1 MPSYPGAIYPT
12 PTLADGVDTIQAA
25 HPNALGAEIN
35 AIETQLGTNPKTIVD
50 NATVG
55 ATPSDVANFL
65 DMVATRLRQIIGDT
79 SWTSAVPKSLTQ
91 LVSEKLAAP
100 SSPAAG
106 DLMYYDGSAWVRL
119 PIAGAS
125 TGFLLGVSAGNLPE
139 WQKTSGRPWLYSPD
153 GAALGD
159 LMYHNGTDWVRIPV
173 GTTGQRLTVAGGL
186 PVWASQDAIGA
197 ITAPALYDSSTRTWI
212 QASTIQAC
220 IDAGNAASTT
230 QMVVVPP
237 GTYTEN
243 LTMKANVPVVE
254 LIPGTV
260 TIRGQVLMSANCTLN
275 VWRVETLTG
284 TGTTSYGVVVT
295 CATSTDVAVV
305 DVGEIIIK
313 EKLSATA
320 CVREGLRV
328 TQGIVHARVGR
339 WYNAI
344 NYNTTARLV
353 SVTGGTLYL
362 QNAPICRVDSGTTWS
377 AFYQVDVSGG
387 VANIIGGMLFDDA
400 SATALRRTAGTLN
413 VYGVQYNRRQ
423 TSGQINQLGG
433 DRASRNYASAAFF
446 NSAT

>member
-55 ATPSDVANFL
+55 ATPTDVANFL

-79 SWTSAVPKSLTQ
+79 AWTSSVPKSLTE
-91 LVSEKLAAP
+91 LVAEKLTAP
-100 SSPAAG
+100 ETPVAG
-106 DLMYYDGSAWVRL
+106 DVMYYDGTNWKGLHVG
-119 PIAGAS
+119 GA
-125 TGFLLGVSAGNLPE
+125 TQGYLLGLSAGLLPE
-139 WQKTSGRPWLYSPD
+139 WQGDAGRPYLSSPS
-153 GAALGD
+153 GAAVGD
-159 LMYHNGTDWVRIPV
+159 LMRYDGSAWVRIPV
-173 GTTGQRLTVAGGL
+173 GTTGQRLTVAAGV

-197 ITAPALYDSSTRTWI
+197 ITSPALYDSSNRTWI

-220 IDAGNAASTT
+220 IDAGSIVSTT
-230 QMVVVPP
+230 NMVVVPP

-243 LTMKANVPVVE
+243 LTMKSNVPVVE

-260 TIRGQVLMSANCTLN
+260 TIRGQVLMSDLCVLR
-275 VWRVETLTG
+275 VQRVETLTG
-284 TGTTSYGVVVT
+284 TGTTSYAIVVT
-295 CATSTDVAVV
+295 CAIAAGVAII
-305 DVGEIIIK
+305 DVGEIAIR
-313 EKLSATA
+313 EKLSGAP

-328 TQGIVHARVGR
+328 TQGTVYARIGR
-339 WYNAI
+339 WGNAV
-344 NYNTTARLV
+344 NFMTTARLV

-362 QNAPICRVDSGTTWS
+362 QNAPLCGLDVTAAWAEFNQIE
-377 AFYQVDVSGG
+377 VSGG
-387 VANIIGGMLFDDA
+387 VANIIGGALFDA
-400 SATALRRTAGTLN
+400 ATATALKRTGGTLN
-413 VYGVQYNRRQ
+413 VYGVQYNRKQ

>member
-50 NATVG
+50 NATVS
-55 ATPSDVANFL
+55 ASPTDVANFL

-79 SWTSAVPKSLTQ
+79 AWTSAVPKSLTQ
-91 LVSEKLAAP
+91 LVAEKMVAP
-100 SSPAAG
+100 TSPAAGDLVYYNGATWVRLASPGVGPGYMLGVSGSSLPEWQKTVGRPWLLSPAGAAVG
-106 DLMYYDGSAWVRL
+106 DLMYYDG
-119 PIAGAS
+119 G
-125 TGFLLGVSAGNLPE
+125 
-139 WQKTSGRPWLYSPD
+139 
-153 GAALGD
+153 
-159 LMYHNGTDWVRIPV
+159 DWVRIPI
-173 GTTGQRLTVAGGL
+173 GTTGQRLAVSAGL
-186 PVWASQDAIGA
+186 PTWVSQDAIGA
-197 ITAPALYDSSTRTWI
+197 ITAPALYDSSNRTWI

-237 GTYTEN
+237 GTYAEN
-243 LTMKANVPVVE
+243 LTMKSNVPVVE
-254 LIPGTV
+254 LISGTV
-260 TIRGQVLMSANCTLN
+260 TIRGQVLMSDGCVLR
-275 VWRVETLTG
+275 VQRVETQTG
-284 TGTTSYGVVVT
+284 TGTTAYAIVVT
-295 CATSTDVAVV
+295 CAVAAGVAVI
-305 DVGEIIIK
+305 DVGEIVIK
-313 EKLSATA
+313 EKLSGSA

-328 TQGIVHARVGR
+328 TKGIVHARVGR

-362 QNAPICRVDSGTTWS
+362 QNAPLCRVDDSTTWA

-387 VANIIGGMLFDDA
+387 VANIIGGALFDDA
-400 SATALRRTAGTLN
+400 AATALRRTAGTLN
-413 VYGVQYNRRQ
+413 VYGVQYNRKQ
-423 TSGQINQLGG
+423 TSGQINQMGG

>member
-65 DMVATRLRQIIGDT
+65 DMVATRLRQIIGDS
-79 SWTSAVPKSLTQ
+79 SWTSTVPKSLTQ
-91 LVSEKLAAP
+91 LVTEKMAAP
-100 SSPAAG
+100 TSPAAG
-106 DLMYYDGSAWVRL
+106 DMMYYDGAAWVRL
-119 PIAGAS
+119 PISGAS

-139 WQKTSGRPWLYSPD
+139 WQKTSGRPWLYSPS
-153 GAALGD
+153 GASTGD
-159 LMYHNGTDWVRIPV
+159 LMYYNGSDWVRIPV
-173 GTTGQRLTVAGGL
+173 GTTGQRLTVAAGL
-186 PVWASQDAIGA
+186 PVWASQDASGA
-197 ITAPALYDSSTRTWI
+197 ITAPALYDSSNRTWI

-220 IDAGNAASTT
+220 IDAGNALSTT

-237 GTYTEN
+237 GTYAEN
-243 LTMKANVPVVE
+243 LTMKSNVPVVE

-260 TIRGQVLMSANCTLN
+260 TIRGQVLMSDGCVLR
-275 VWRVETLTG
+275 VQRVETQQG
-284 TGTTSYGVVVT
+284 TGTTAYAIVVT
-295 CATSTDVAVV
+295 CAVAAGVAVI
-305 DVGEIIIK
+305 DVGEILIK
-313 EKLSATA
+313 EKLSGSA

-353 SVTGGTLYL
+353 SVSGGTLYL
-362 QNAPICRVDSGTTWS
+362 QNAAICRADDSTTWS

-387 VANIIGGMLFDDA
+387 VANIYGGALFDDA
-400 SATALRRTAGTLN
+400 AATALKRTAGTLN
-413 VYGVQYNRRQ
+413 VYGVQYNRKQ
-423 TSGQINQLGG
+423 TSGQINQMGG

>member
-79 SWTSAVPKSLTQ
+79 AWTSAVPKSLTE
-91 LVSEKLAAP
+91 LSNEKLTAP
-100 SSPAAG
+100 GSLAAG
-106 DLMYYDGSAWVRL
+106 DLMYYNGTAWVRL
-119 PIAGAS
+119 PISGAS

-153 GAALGD
+153 GAAVGD
-159 LMYHNGTDWVRIPV
+159 LMYHNGTDWVRLPV
-173 GTTGQRLTVAGGL
+173 GTTGQRLTVAAGL
-186 PVWASQDAIGA
+186 PAWASQDAIGA

-220 IDAGNAASTT
+220 IDAGNAALTT
-230 QMVVVPP
+230 QAVVVPP
-237 GTYTEN
+237 GLYTEN
-243 LTMKANVPVVE
+243 LTLKTNVPVIE

-260 TIRGQVLMSANCTLN
+260 TIRGQVLMSDKCALR
-275 VWRVETLTG
+275 VQRVETQTG
-284 TGTTSYGVVVT
+284 TGTTSYAIVVT
-295 CATSTDVAVV
+295 CAVAAGVAVI
-305 DVGEIIIK
+305 DVGEIVIK
-313 EKLSATA
+313 EKLSGSA

-339 WYNAI
+339 WYNAV
-344 NYNTTARLV
+344 NYQTTARLV

-362 QNAPICRVDSGTTWS
+362 QNASICRADDSTTWA

-387 VANIIGGMLFDDA
+387 VANIYGGALFDDA
-400 SATALRRTAGTLN
+400 TATALRRTAGTLN
-413 VYGVQYNRRQ
+413 VYGVQYNRKQ

>member
-1 MPSYPGAIYPT
+1 MASYPGAIYPT
-12 PTLADGVDTIQAA
+12 PTLTDGVDTIQAA

-55 ATPSDVANFL
+55 TTPTDVANFL

-91 LVSEKLAAP
+91 LVAEKLTAP
-100 SSPAAG
+100 EVPAAG
-106 DLMYYDGSAWVRL
+106 DLMYYDGANWKGLHS
-119 PIAGAS
+119 AGAAQ
-125 TGFLLGVSAGNLPE
+125 GYLLGLSAGLLPE
-139 WQKTSGRPWLYSPD
+139 WQGSSGRPYLSSPS
-153 GAALGD
+153 GAAVGD
-159 LMYHNGTDWVRIPV
+159 LMRYDGSAWVRIPV
-173 GTTGQRLTVAGGL
+173 GTTGQRLTVAAGV

-220 IDAGNAASTT
+220 IDAGNAVSTT

-260 TIRGQVLMSANCTLN
+260 TIRGQVLMSDGCALR
-275 VWRVETLTG
+275 VQRVETQTG
-284 TGTTSYGVVVT
+284 TGTTAYAIVVT
-295 CATSTDVAVV
+295 CAVAAGVAVI
-305 DVGEIIIK
+305 DVGEILIK
-313 EKLSATA
+313 EKLSGSA

-344 NYNTTARLV
+344 NFMTTARLV
-353 SVTGGTLYL
+353 SVSGGTLYL
-362 QNAPICRVDSGTTWS
+362 QNASICRADDSTTWT

-387 VANIIGGMLFDDA
+387 AANIYGGVLFDDA
-400 SATALRRTAGTLN
+400 TATALRRTAGTLN
-413 VYGVQYNRRQ
+413 VYGVQYNRKQ

-446 NSAT
+446 NSAI

>member
-1 MPSYPGAIYPT
+1 MASYPGAIYPT

-79 SWTSAVPKSLTQ
+79 AWTSAVPKSLTE
-91 LVSEKLAAP
+91 LNNEKLTAP
-100 SSPAAG
+100 GSLAAG
-106 DLMYYDGSAWVRL
+106 DLMYYNGTAWVRL
-119 PIAGAS
+119 PISGAS

-139 WQKTSGRPWLYSPD
+139 WQKTSGRPWLYSPA
-153 GAALGD
+153 GAAVGD
-159 LMYHNGTDWVRIPV
+159 LMYHNGTDWVRLPV
-173 GTTGQRLTVAGGL
+173 GTTGQRLTVAAGL
-186 PVWASQDAIGA
+186 PAWANQDAIGA
-197 ITAPALYDSSTRTWI
+197 ITAPALYDSSTRAWI

-220 IDAGNAASTT
+220 IDAGNAVSTT

-237 GTYTEN
+237 GLYTED
-243 LTMKANVPVVE
+243 LTLKSNVPVVE

-260 TIRGQVLMSANCTLN
+260 SIRGQVTLSAGCALN
-275 VWRVETLTG
+275 VWRVSPAG
-284 TGTTSYGVVVT
+284 GSGTTTYAIVVT
-295 CATSTDVAVV
+295 CANPTDVAVV
-305 DVGEIIIK
+305 NVGEIILK
-313 EKLSATA
+313 ESVSATP

-328 TQGIVHARVGR
+328 TQGTVYARVGR
-339 WYNAI
+339 WYNAV
-344 NYNTTARLV
+344 NYQTTARLV

-362 QNAPICRVDSGTTWS
+362 QNASICRADPGTTWT

-387 VANIIGGMLFDDA
+387 VANIYGGVLFDDA
-400 SATALRRTAGTLN
+400 TATALRRTAGTLN
-413 VYGVQYNRRQ
+413 VYGVQYNRKQ
-423 TSGQINQLGG
+423 TSGQINQMGG

>member
-1 MPSYPGAIYPT
+1 MASYPGAIYPT

-35 AIETQLGTNPKTIVD
+35 AIETQLGTNPKTIAD
-50 NATVG
+50 NVTVG
-55 ATPSDVANFL
+55 ATPADVADFL
-65 DMVATRLRQIIGDT
+65 DMVATRLRQIIGD
-79 SWTSAVPKSLTQ
+79 SAWTSAVPKSLTE
-91 LVSEKLAAP
+91 LATYKLTAP
-100 SSPAAG
+100 ETPVAG
-106 DLMYYDGSAWVRL
+106 DLIYYNGADWKGLHVGSATQGYLLGLSAGLLPEWQGDAGRPYLSSPSGAAVGDLMRYDGSA
-119 PIAGAS
+119 
-125 TGFLLGVSAGNLPE
+125 
-139 WQKTSGRPWLYSPD
+139 
-153 GAALGD
+153 
-159 LMYHNGTDWVRIPV
+159 WVRIPV
-173 GTTGQRLTVAGGL
+173 GTTGQRLTVAAGV

>member
-1 MPSYPGAIYPT
+1 MASYPGAIYPT

-65 DMVATRLRQIIGDT
+65 DMVATRLRQIIGDS
-79 SWTSAVPKSLTQ
+79 SWTSTVPKSLTQ
-91 LVSEKLAAP
+91 LVTEKMAAP
-100 SSPAAG
+100 TSPAAG
-106 DLMYYDGSAWVRL
+106 DMMYYDGAAWVRL
-119 PIAGAS
+119 PISGAS

-139 WQKTSGRPWLYSPD
+139 WQKTSGRPWLYSPS
-153 GAALGD
+153 GASVGD
-159 LMYHNGTDWVRIPV
+159 LMYYNGSDWVRIPV
-173 GTTGQRLTVAGGL
+173 GTTGQRLTVASGL

-197 ITAPALYDSSTRTWI
+197 ITAPALYDSSNRTWI

-220 IDAGNAASTT
+220 IDAGNASSTT

-237 GTYTEN
+237 GTYAEN
-243 LTMKANVPVVE
+243 LTMKSQVPVVE

-260 TIRGQVLMSANCTLN
+260 TIRGQVLMSDGCTLR
-275 VWRVETLTG
+275 VQRVETLTG
-284 TGTTSYGVVVT
+284 TGTTSYAIVVT
-295 CATSTDVAVV
+295 CAVAAGVAVI
-305 DVGEIIIK
+305 DVGEIVIK
-313 EKLSATA
+313 EKLSGSA

-344 NYNTTARLV
+344 NFMTTARLV

-362 QNAPICRVDSGTTWS
+362 QNAPLCRVDDSTTWA

-387 VANIIGGMLFDDA
+387 VANIIGGALFDDA
-400 SATALRRTAGTLN
+400 LSTALRRTAGTLN
-413 VYGVQYNRRQ
+413 VYGVQYNRKQ
-423 TSGQINQLGG
+423 TSGQINQMGG